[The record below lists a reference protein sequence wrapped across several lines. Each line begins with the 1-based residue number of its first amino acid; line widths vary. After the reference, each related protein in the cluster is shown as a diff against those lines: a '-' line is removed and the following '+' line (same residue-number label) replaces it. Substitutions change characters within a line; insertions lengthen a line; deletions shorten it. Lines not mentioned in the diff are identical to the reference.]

1 MAASERRKS
10 ASSLAE
16 LIPDVV
22 EDLGVG
28 DRLDQARIEEA
39 WRQVAGEQ
47 IGRVIG
53 RVRLSG
59 DRLTVEVTSSAWRQ
73 ALTMQREDWR
83 ARLNEAVGAERV
95 REIVFR

>member
-1 MAASERRKS
+1 MAANDRRKS
-10 ASSLAE
+10 ASSLAD

-22 EDLGVG
+22 DDLGVR

-39 WRQVAGEQ
+39 WRQIAGDR
-47 IGRVIG
+47 IGQVTG
-53 RVRLSG
+53 RVRLQA

-83 ARLNEAVGAERV
+83 RRLNEAIGAERV
-95 REIVFR
+95 RDLVFR